1 MAEVAIYARVV
12 ELDFETCWRASQSRD
27 ARFDGRFFI
36 GVRSTGIYC
45 RPVCPAPSPK
55 RENVVFY
62 PTAAAAADAGLRP
75 CKRCRPE
82 LAPGTPEWV
91 GGSALVM
98 RALRLID
105 DGYLDRAGVPELA
118 RELCIGERQLRR
130 LFAAHLG
137 APPGSLART
146 RRVQLARALVDQ
158 TALPMT
164 EVAAASGFASLRQ
177 FNAAMRAAYGTPPRQ
192 LRRARTAPADR
203 LVLRLPYRPP
213 LAWDELLAY
222 LALRAIPGVERVDG
236 RTYRRTVRVDGAPVV
251 VELEHAAPAVTLTL
265 AAPSAESLGSIVE
278 NARRAFDLDADPAQV
293 ALVLGR
299 DRTLRPLVER
309 RPGLRVPGA
318 WDGFELAV
326 RAVLGQ
332 QVSVRGATTLAGRLV
347 ARFGEPL
354 GASENGL
361 THVFPH
367 PETLADADVAAIGI
381 PGARAETIR
390 QLARAAFTGALRLG
404 ASAPFDE
411 TRAALVALPG
421 IGPWTAEYVALRV
434 LRDPDA
440 YPAGDLGLRH
450 AGATLARAEAWR
462 PWRAYAAVH
471 LWTAGAEGLETAA

>member
-1 MAEVAIYARVV
+1 VD
-12 ELDFETCWRASQSRD
+12 LDFETCWRASQSRD
-27 ARFDGRFFI
+27 ARFDGRFFL
-36 GVRSTGIYC
+36 GVRSTGVYC

-55 RENVVFY
+55 RENVTFY
-62 PTAAAAADAGLRP
+62 PTAAAAAAAGLRP

-82 LAPGTPEWV
+82 LAPGPPEWA
-91 GGSALVM
+91 GGSALVA

-105 DGYLDRAGVPELA
+105 DGFLDRAGVPELA

-137 APPGSLART
+137 APPGSIART
-146 RRVQLARALVDQ
+146 RRVRLARTLVDQ

-164 EVAAASGFASLRQ
+164 EIAAASGFASLRQ
-177 FNAAMRAAYGTPPRQ
+177 FNAAMRAAYGRSPSA
-192 LRRARTAPADR
+192 LRGALPAPADR
-203 LVLRLPYRPP
+203 IVLRLPYRPP
-213 LAWDELLAY
+213 LAWEELLAY
-222 LALRAIPGVERVDG
+222 LATRAIPGVESVDG
-236 RTYRRTVRVDGAPVV
+236 RVYRRTFRVGGAPIV
-251 VELEHAAPAVTLTL
+251 VELEHAAPAVVLTL
-265 AAPSAESLGSIVE
+265 GAPSAETLGQVVE
-278 NARRAFDLDADPAQV
+278 RARRALDLDADPAQV
-293 ALVLGR
+293 ARVLVR
-299 DRTLRPLVER
+299 DPRLRPLVEL

-354 GASENGL
+354 EGSEDGL
-361 THVFPH
+361 THVFPR
-367 PETLADADVAAIGI
+367 PEALVDADVAAIGI

-390 QLARAAFTGALRLG
+390 HLARAASTGAVTLD
-404 ASAPFDE
+404 ATAPFAE
-411 TRAALVALPG
+411 TRAGLVSLPG

-440 YPAGDLGLRH
+440 YPAGDLGLRN
-450 AGATLARAEAWR
+450 AGATPARAEAWR

-471 LWTAGAEGLETAA
+471 LWTAGAGALETAA

>member
-1 MAEVAIYARVV
+1 VN
-12 ELDFETCWRASQSRD
+12 LDFETCWRASQSRD
-27 ARFDGRFFI
+27 ARFDGRFFL
-36 GVRSTGIYC
+36 GVRSTGVYC

-55 RENVVFY
+55 RENVTFY

-82 LAPGTPEWV
+82 LAPGTPEWA
-91 GGSALVM
+91 GGSALVA

-105 DGYLDRAGVPELA
+105 DGFLDRAGVPELA

-137 APPGSLART
+137 APPGSIART
-146 RRVQLARALVDQ
+146 RRVQLARTLVDQ

-164 EVAAASGFASLRQ
+164 EIAAASGFASLRQ
-177 FNAAMRAAYGTPPRQ
+177 FNAAMRAAYGRPPSM
-192 LRRARTAPADR
+192 LRGARAAPADQI
-203 LVLRLPYRPP
+203 VLRLPYRPP
-213 LAWDELLAY
+213 LAWEELLAY
-222 LALRAIPGVERVDG
+222 LATRAIPGVESVEG
-236 RTYRRTVRVDGAPVV
+236 HAYRRTLRVGGAAVV
-251 VELEHAAPAVTLTL
+251 VELEHSAPAVTLTL
-265 AAPSAESLGSIVE
+265 AAPSAASLGQIVE
-278 NARRAFDLDADPAQV
+278 RARRALDLDADPAQV
-293 ALVLGR
+293 ARVLGR
-299 DRTLRPLVER
+299 DPRLRPLVEL

-354 GASENGL
+354 EGSEDGL
-361 THVFPH
+361 THVFPR
-367 PETLADADVAAIGI
+367 PVGLVDADVAAIGI

-390 QLARAAFTGALRLG
+390 QLARAAATGALRLT

-411 TRAALVALPG
+411 TRAGLVSLPG
-421 IGPWTAEYVALRV
+421 IGPWTAEYIALRV

-440 YPAGDLGLRH
+440 YPAGDLGLRN

-462 PWRAYAAVH
+462 PWRGYAAVH
-471 LWTAGAEGLETAA
+471 LWTAGAGALETAA

>member
-1 MAEVAIYARVV
+1 MPVYARFV

-55 RENVVFY
+55 RENVTFY
-62 PTAAAAADAGLRP
+62 ATAAAASDAGLRP

-82 LAPGTPEWV
+82 LAPGTPEWI
-91 GGSALVM
+91 GGSALVA

-105 DGYLDRAGVPELA
+105 DGYLDRAGVPDLA

-146 RRVQLARALVDQ
+146 RRLQLARALVDQ

-164 EVAAASGFASLRQ
+164 EVAAASGFTSLRQ
-177 FNAAMRAAYGTPPRQ
+177 FNASMRAAYGRPPRQ
-192 LRRARTAPADR
+192 LRRARTRPTDR
-203 LVLRLPYRPP
+203 IVLRLPYRPP

-222 LALRAIPGVERVDG
+222 LSTRAVPGVESVDD
-236 RTYRRTVRVDGAPVV
+236 RSYRRTLDIGGAPIV
-251 VELEHAAPAVTLTL
+251 VELEHAAPAVMLTV
-265 AAPSAESLGSIVE
+265 AAPSAESLGTIVE
-278 NARRAFDLDADPAQV
+278 RARRAFDLDADPAQV
-293 ALVLGR
+293 ALVLGA
-299 DRTLRPLVER
+299 DPILGPLVER

-347 ARFGEPL
+347 ARFGTPL
-354 GASENGL
+354 AASVDGL
-361 THVFPH
+361 THVFPR
-367 PETLADADVAAIGI
+367 PEALVDADVAAIGI

-390 QLARAAFTGALRLG
+390 HLARAASTGAVRLD
-404 ASAPFDE
+404 ATAPFEE

-440 YPAGDLGLRH
+440 YPAGDLGLRN

-462 PWRAYAAVH
+462 PWRGYAAVH
-471 LWTAGAEGLETAA
+471 LWTAGAEALETAA